1 MAGLNENSE
10 HGLMRVPVGEAGL
23 RARRA
28 EPAGG
33 GWLIFAGAMVLIAA
47 TVNAVFGIA
56 AITGDDSF
64 SEEDLLF
71 GDLTAWGVVF
81 LVVASIQVLVALMIF
96 ARSPLGALLGILGAM
111 LSGTIALLSILAHP
125 LLSIIVMTIDLLV
138 IFSLWAYGFRR

>member
-1 MAGLNENSE
+1 
-10 HGLMRVPVGEAGL
+10 MRVPVGEAGL

-47 TVNAVFGIA
+47 SVNAVFGIV

-64 SEEDLLF
+64 SEEDLLV

-81 LVVASIQVLVALMIF
+81 LVVASIQVVVALMIF
-96 ARSPLGALLGILGAM
+96 ARSPVGALLGILGAM

-125 LLSIIVMTIDLLV
+125 LLSIVVMTIDLLV
-138 IFSLWAYGFRR
+138 IFSLWAYGFRN